1 MASRKWCKA
10 FNQRR
15 SLRSSNIG
23 DNLGLLSRSF
33 SRGSSSPILLR
44 SESDDKT
51 ITTLTLN
58 RPAQYNALSSN
69 LLDEIQST
77 LEELQ
82 QQDAVRVVI
91 IKGAGEKAFCTGHDL
106 NEMIGQDHQELRE
119 LFDKC
124 SRVMTTLTQKL
135 PQPVI
140 AEVNGIATAA
150 GCQLVAS
157 CDLAVASDTAT
168 FAVSGINVGL
178 FCSTPAV
185 ALSRNL
191 PRKHAMH
198 MLLTGDF
205 ISAETAQQHGLV
217 NQVVPAAELE
227 QSTMQ
232 LARKIASKSPLSIRL
247 GKDMFY
253 KQLVLDDVEEAYAFA
268 AERMTCNMDVSD
280 AREAFMPF

>member
-1 MASRKWCKA
+1 
-10 FNQRR
+10 
-15 SLRSSNIG
+15 
-23 DNLGLLSRSF
+23 
-33 SRGSSSPILLR
+33 
-44 SESDDKT
+44 
-51 ITTLTLN
+51 
-58 RPAQYNALSSN
+58 
-69 LLDEIQST
+69 LLDGIKST
-77 LEELQ
+77 LDELQ
-82 QQDAVRVVI
+82 HQDAVRVVI

-106 NEMIGQDHQELRE
+106 NEMVGQDQQELKE

-124 SRVMTTLTQKL
+124 SHVMTTLTQKL

-191 PRKHAMH
+191 PRKHAMC

-205 ISAETAQQHGLV
+205 ISAETAQQYGLV

-253 KQLVLDDVEEAYAFA
+253 KQLILDNLDEAYSFA
-268 AERMTCNMDVSD
+268 AERMACNMEAAD
-280 AREAFMPF
+280 AREGIHAFLMKRKPEWKGK